1 MHPKLLNS
9 TAGSAAAT
17 SSSSTASVGNQ
28 NPVPIAEMENPGFD
42 LEQREAVS
50 GDSDEEG
57 VVRLRSGGE
66 VVDVNEG
73 QDDAHILELEKKLLE
88 QVVYSEEEAYML
100 YCDYAQAMGFNVRR
114 GKQYYFMGTKRV
126 RSKTYCCSKE
136 GVKDDK
142 ADTNAVGYKKPET
155 RTGCR
160 AMISFAC
167 DDSGQWKVSRFV
179 KEHNHEMAPPYAKP
193 LVKSGQAILAAN
205 VYGSGGALESLSE
218 HEKIRELSLQLAIA
232 KNRAETFERQAA
244 TYKRQLHMIVGHI
257 EEHNQS
263 LAKKLQ
269 KALHN
274 VKELESKDR
283 LKS

>member
-1 MHPKLLNS
+1 
-9 TAGSAAAT
+9 
-17 SSSSTASVGNQ
+17 
-28 NPVPIAEMENPGFD
+28 MENSGFD
-42 LEQREAVS
+42 LDHHHEAIC

-57 VVRLRSGGE
+57 VTRLRSGGE
-66 VVDVNEG
+66 VVDVNES
-73 QDDAHILELEKKLLE
+73 QDEAHILDLEKKLLE

-100 YCDYAQAMGFNVRR
+100 YCDYAQALGFNVRR

-136 GVKDDK
+136 GAKDDK
-142 ADTNAVGYKKPET
+142 ADTSSGVGYKKPET

-167 DDSGQWKVSRFV
+167 DESGQWKVSRFV

-232 KNRAETFERQAA
+232 KNRAEISEKQAA

-263 LAKKLQ
+263 LSNKIQ
-269 KALHN
+269 KVLNN
-274 VKELESKDR
+274 VNELESKDGLR
-283 LKS
+283 YSDNGCR

>member
-1 MHPKLLNS
+1 MRPKLLNS

-57 VVRLRSGGE
+57 VVRLRSGE

-167 DDSGQWKVSRFV
+167 DDNGQWKVSRFV

-205 VYGSGGALESLSE
+205 VYGSGGALESL
-218 HEKIRELSLQLAIA
+218 
-232 KNRAETFERQAA
+232 
-244 TYKRQLHMIVGHI
+244 
-257 EEHNQS
+257 
-263 LAKKLQ
+263 
-269 KALHN
+269 
-274 VKELESKDR
+274 
-283 LKS
+283 

>member
-1 MHPKLLNS
+1 
-9 TAGSAAAT
+9 
-17 SSSSTASVGNQ
+17 
-28 NPVPIAEMENPGFD
+28 MENSGFD
-42 LEQREAVS
+42 LDHHEAIC

-57 VVRLRSGGE
+57 VTRLRSGGE

-73 QDDAHILELEKKLLE
+73 QDEAHILDLEKKLLE

-100 YCDYAQAMGFNVRR
+100 YCDYAQALGFNVRR

-136 GVKDDK
+136 GAKDDK
-142 ADTNAVGYKKPET
+142 ADTSSGVGYKKPET

-167 DDSGQWKVSRFV
+167 DESGQWKVSRFV

-232 KNRAETFERQAA
+232 KNRAETSEKQAA

-263 LAKKLQ
+263 LSNKIQ
-269 KALHN
+269 KVLNN
-274 VKELESKDR
+274 VNELESKDGLR
-283 LKS
+283 YSDNGCR

>member
-1 MHPKLLNS
+1 M
-9 TAGSAAAT
+9 
-17 SSSSTASVGNQ
+17 SSSLHHIKNSDEVCLLPCSERLLTLCLLCF
-28 NPVPIAEMENPGFD
+28 IEMEDTGF
-42 LEQREAVS
+42 EPVHHEAAC

-57 VVRLRSGGE
+57 VAMPRSVGE

-73 QDDAHILELEKKLLE
+73 QDEGHILELEKKLME

-100 YCDYAQAMGFNVRR
+100 YCDYATAMGFNVRR

-160 AMISFAC
+160 AMISFVC
-167 DDSGQWKVSRFV
+167 DDSGQWKVSRFL

-205 VYGSGGALESLSE
+205 VYGNGGALESLVS
-218 HEKIRELSLQLAIA
+218 IA
-232 KNRAETFERQAA
+232 C
-244 TYKRQLHMIVGHI
+244 VP
-257 EEHNQS
+257 
-263 LAKKLQ
+263 
-269 KALHN
+269 
-274 VKELESKDR
+274 
-283 LKS
+283 

>member
-1 MHPKLLNS
+1 
-9 TAGSAAAT
+9 
-17 SSSSTASVGNQ
+17 
-28 NPVPIAEMENPGFD
+28 MENPGFD